1 MASAD
6 RQKKVAFDSNVLLLA
21 ARDKIDVFALVKN
34 RFGTVSFVVP
44 EQVLSELS
52 LLAERRKALARE
64 FAVVKKMMEVN
75 DCKAVPVLA
84 GNADDA
90 LFALSRDCLVFSSDR
105 LLGKRIKN
113 DNGAIIYLRK
123 KRLLESAGLP
133 E

>member
-1 MASAD
+1 MLFRSHH
-6 RQKKVAFDSNVLLLA
+6 FFHN
-21 ARDKIDVFALVKN
+21 
-34 RFGTVSFVVP
+34 
-44 EQVLSELS
+44 
-52 LLAERRKALARE
+52 RE
-64 FAVVKKMMEVN
+64 FAVVKKMMEAN

>member
-6 RQKKVAFDSNVLLLA
+6 SRKTVAFDSNILLLA
-21 ARDKIDVFALVKN
+21 ARDKIDVFALVEN
-34 RFGTVSFVVP
+34 RFGAVSFVVP

-52 LLAERRKALARE
+52 LLAEKKKALARE
-64 FAVVKKMMEVN
+64 FAVVKKMLEAN
-75 DCKAVPVLA
+75 DCRAVPVQA

-90 LFALSRDCLVFSSDR
+90 LFALSKDCLVFSSDR